1 MPTKVCKH
9 VAEGHKIGYTQFMSK
24 NIQNSPNAIPLTFL
38 AGLDL
43 VCFSHL
49 RWRFVFQRPQHLIG
63 RFAKHCRVFFVEE
76 PIFDDNPHLEITEAE
91 KNIWI
96 VVPHLKNGLS
106 EYEISLEKKEIFKEL
121 FSAKNISKFFSW
133 YYTPMF
139 LPSTRHLNPEFVV
152 YDCMDELS
160 AFKFAPPALK
170 LLEQEMFEKAD
181 IVFTGG
187 YSIYESKK
195 NSHHNIHPFPS
206 SIDKAHFEK
215 ARNIKNDPDDQKSIP
230 HPRFGFYGVLDE
242 RFDIDLVAEVA
253 KEKPEWQFVMIGPVV
268 KIDPEHLPK
277 LPNIHYL
284 GGKDY
289 QQLPDYL
296 SGWDVATIPF
306 ALNESTKFISPTKTP
321 EYLSAGKPVIS
332 TPITDVVNPY
342 QKYNLVHI
350 ASDAKQFVN
359 AANKIFAQTDKVEW
373 LQRVDAFLAHQSWDK
388 TWLQMAELIE
398 ATRNEEAGVTERKK
412 AKVYAQSKL

>member
-1 MPTKVCKH
+1 
-9 VAEGHKIGYTQFMSK
+9 
-24 NIQNSPNAIPLTFL
+24 
-38 AGLDL
+38 
-43 VCFSHL
+43 
-49 RWRFVFQRPQHLIG
+49 
-63 RFAKHCRVFFVEE
+63 
-76 PIFDDNPHLEITEAE
+76 
-91 KNIWI
+91 
-96 VVPHLKNGLS
+96 
-106 EYEISLEKKEIFKEL
+106 
-121 FSAKNISKFFSW
+121 
-133 YYTPMF
+133 
-139 LPSTRHLNPEFVV
+139 
-152 YDCMDELS
+152 MDELS

-206 SIDKAHFEK
+206 SIDKTHFEK
-215 ARNIKNDPDDQKSIP
+215 AREGNKDPEDQQPIP

-242 RFDIDLVAEVA
+242 RFDIELVAEVA
-253 KEKPEWQFVMIGPVV
+253 RQKPGWHFVMIGPVV
-268 KIDPEHLPK
+268 KIDPAQLPR
-277 LPNIHYL
+277 LENIHYL
-284 GGKDY
+284 GGKEY
-289 QQLPDYL
+289 KQLPDYL
-296 SGWDVATIPF
+296 SGWDIATIPF

-321 EYLSAGKPVIS
+321 EYLAGGKPVIS

-350 ASDAKQFVN
+350 ASDARQFIK
-359 AANKIFAQTDKVEW
+359 AATSEFEQVDKSEW

-398 ATRNEEAGVTERKK
+398 ATRNEEAIVTEKKK

>member
-1 MPTKVCKH
+1 MN
-9 VAEGHKIGYTQFMSK
+9 K
-24 NIQNSPNAIPLTFL
+24 NIQNNPMTLPVSFL
-38 AGLDL
+38 ADIDL

-49 RWRFVFQRPQHLIG
+49 RWRFVYQRPQHLIS
-63 RFAKHCRVFFVEE
+63 RFSKYCRVFFVEE
-76 PIFDDNPHLEITEAE
+76 PVFGDNPHLEITEAE
-91 KNIWI
+91 ENIWV
-96 VVPHLKNGLS
+96 VVPHLRHGLS
-106 EYEISLEKKEIFKEL
+106 EYEISLEKKQIFNEL
-121 FSAKNISKFFSW
+121 FSAKEITKFFSW

-160 AFKFAPPALK
+160 AFKNAPQALK
-170 LLEQEMFEKAD
+170 LLEQELLDKAD

-187 YSIYESKK
+187 YSIYEAKK
-195 NSHHNIHPFPS
+195 NLHRNIHPFPS

-215 ARNIKNDPDDQKSIP
+215 ARTIKNDPEDQKHIP

-242 RFDIDLVAEVA
+242 RFDIDLIAEVA
-253 KEKPEWQFVMIGPVV
+253 QQKPDWHFVMIGPVV
-268 KIDPEHLPK
+268 KIDPESLPK
-277 LPNIHYL
+277 LSNIHYL

-289 QQLPDYL
+289 KELPDYL
-296 SGWDVATIPF
+296 SGWDVALIPF

-321 EYLSAGKPVIS
+321 EYLAGGKPVIS

-350 ASDAKQFVN
+350 ASDARQFIN
-359 AANKIFAQTDKVEW
+359 AAEKEFQTTDRTEW
-373 LQRVDAFLAHQSWDK
+373 LKRVDAFLAHQSWDK

-398 ATRNEEAGVTERKK
+398 ETRNAAPVNMRK
-412 AKVYAQSKL
+412 AKFTS